1 MSCRNS
7 CSGNCSSESPRN
19 SCHVPLNPAVA
30 LCSTSVSGGE
40 ILYLPSSCQDSI
52 WFTDYSQGPCEES
65 TSCQPAPCAPSL
77 GGAACCSSTG
87 HYVHRPC
94 HGGSF
99 LPASSFISS
108 SSIPVSY
115 RPLSYMSSSCHPLS
129 PLVNTFQP
137 AGCVSSGSVSSGYR
151 PILCFSSPGRPLSVL
166 PYGCQPSGSV
176 VYRPQTVHVVSSG
189 LRPVQPLS
197 SGCQPLT
204 SVVSP
209 CHASCSAQGAQ

>member
-30 LCSTSVSGGE
+30 LCSTS
-40 ILYLPSSCQDSI
+40 
-52 WFTDYSQGPCEES
+52 
-65 TSCQPAPCAPSL
+65 
-77 GGAACCSSTG
+77 
-87 HYVHRPC
+87 
-94 HGGSF
+94 
-99 LPASSFISS
+99 
-108 SSIPVSY
+108 
-115 RPLSYMSSSCHPLS
+115 
-129 PLVNTFQP
+129 P